1 MAQVLSSSHVHTQY
15 LFSHGASQ
23 GLSTF
28 IMNGNMSS
36 PSGNDGMRPFWMTPL
51 QKTTLN
57 LGIRS
62 KAGNTRE

>member
-1 MAQVLSSSHVHTQY
+1 MAQVLSNSHVHTQY

-23 GLSTF
+23 ELSTF
-28 IMNGNMSS
+28 IMNGDMFS

-57 LGIRS
+57 LGIMS